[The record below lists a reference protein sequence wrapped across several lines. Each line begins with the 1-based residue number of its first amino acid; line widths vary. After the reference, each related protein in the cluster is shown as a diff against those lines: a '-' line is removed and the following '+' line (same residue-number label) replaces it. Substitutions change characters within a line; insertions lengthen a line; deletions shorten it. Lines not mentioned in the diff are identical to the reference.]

1 MSDKK
6 NTTMNQL
13 SALKDKFSQ
22 LERRYRAFMDNT
34 AEGIWCFEAAEPI
47 PVNLPEDEMI
57 RRIYATG
64 FLVECNDAMAKMYG
78 FDKKEDLIGARL
90 EYLLVPSDERNIE
103 YLKSFIRSGFRLVD
117 GESHKPDT
125 HGNSKI
131 FLNNFIG
138 IIENDRLVQAWG
150 TQRDITEQKQSEE
163 RIKSLTVQ
171 LEQFSQISADI
182 IAIKNDKEQFRK
194 ICDAVVEIS
203 DYNRLLLYTFKED
216 PPYRDIIG
224 HKGVDDDTLKRL
236 KQVYITKDDVVK
248 LFSQGITLG
257 NQSCYIPHTMKHIL
271 DQGAVDYGK
280 KEYSPGKERWQR
292 EDNLFVALKDKSGDF
307 IGMISLDDSKSGLK
321 PSDET
326 VKPLELF
333 ANHISQILQMKKLEN
348 ERREIEQKFQQAEK
362 IRALGEMSGG
372 VAHNFNNV
380 LSAILGRAQLLKINI
395 KVPDILHGLE
405 VIEKAALNGA
415 ATIKHI
421 QEFTRVRTDQ
431 KFDTIDINETVRDS
445 IKFTR
450 TRWKDE
456 ANEKGL
462 KINIK
467 TYFNQEPQVVAS
479 ASEMREVFTNLIL
492 NAIDAMPEGG
502 NITIISDIVS
512 DQVKITIQDEGTGM
526 DEEIL
531 KRVFDPFFTTRGVKG
546 AGLGLSVTYGIINRH
561 NGEISIQSEP
571 GVGTTITIDLPLS
584 SVQMATSAPQV
595 EIAPEAKE
603 IETAK
608 ILVVDD
614 DVEPRELLNDI
625 LELGG
630 HTVLTADSGRN
641 ALNILDNEKDIHIIF
656 TDLGMPEMS
665 GWDLSKEIKARD
677 SKSVVVMITGWGT
690 QLDPE
695 RIASCGID
703 RVIAKPFQVD
713 QINELF
719 SVCFNLLEQR
729 LSN

>member
-1 MSDKK
+1 MSDKT
-6 NTTMNQL
+6 NPTTKQL
-13 SALKDKFSQ
+13 NALKKKLSE

-34 AEGIWCFEAAEPI
+34 AEGIWCFETTEPI
-47 PVNLPEDEMI
+47 PVNLPEDEII

-64 FLVECNDAMAKMYG
+64 FLMECNDVMAKMYG

-90 EYLLVPSDERNIE
+90 EDLLVPSDERNIE
-103 YLKSFIRSGFRLVD
+103 YLKSFIRSGFRLID
-117 GESHKPDT
+117 GESREPDT
-125 HGNSKI
+125 NGNLKT

-138 IIENDRLVQAWG
+138 VVENNMLVQAWG

-171 LEQFSQISADI
+171 LEKFSQISADI
-182 IAIKNDKEQFRK
+182 ITIKNDEEQLRK
-194 ICDAVVEIS
+194 ISDAVVEIS

-224 HKGVDDDTLKRL
+224 HKGVDDDTLKRF
-236 KQVYITKDDVVK
+236 KRVHITKDHVVK
-248 LFSQGITLG
+248 LFSQGIKLG
-257 NQSCYIPHTMKHIL
+257 NQSCYIPHTMKHVL
-271 DQGAVDYGK
+271 DQSAVDYGK

-292 EDNLFVALKDKSGDF
+292 EDNLFIALKDKSGDF
-307 IGMISLDDSKSGLK
+307 IGMICLDDSKTGLK

-333 ANHISQILQMKKLEN
+333 ANHISQILQMKKIEN
-348 ERREIEQKFQQAEK
+348 ERLEIEQKFQQAEK

-380 LSAILGRAQLLKINI
+380 LSAILGRAQLLKRDI
-395 KVPDILHGLE
+395 KAPDILHGLE
-405 VIEKAALNGA
+405 VIEKAALDGA
-415 ATIKHI
+415 ATIKRI

-431 KFDTIDINETVRDS
+431 KFDAIDINETIRDS

-467 TYFNQEPQVVAS
+467 TYFNQEPQIVAS
-479 ASEMREVFTNLIL
+479 APEMREVFTNLIL

-502 NITIISDIVS
+502 NITIISDIIS

-546 AGLGLSVTYGIINRH
+546 TGLGLSVTHGIIHRH
-561 NGEISIQSEP
+561 NGKISIQSEP
-571 GVGTTITIDLPLS
+571 AVGTTITINLPLS
-584 SVQMATSAPQV
+584 PVQMATPAPQV
-595 EIAPEAKE
+595 EKVSEAKE
-603 IETAK
+603 LETAK

-625 LELGG
+625 LEMGG
-630 HTVLTADSGRN
+630 HTVLTADSGQN
-641 ALNILDNEKDIHIIF
+641 ALNILNNEKNIHIIF
-656 TDLGMPEMS
+656 TDLGMPGMS
-665 GWDLSKEIKARD
+665 GWDLSKEIKARNP
-677 SKSVVVMITGWGT
+677 KSVVAVITGWGA

-713 QINELF
+713 QINELV
-719 SVCFNLLEQR
+719 STCFNLLKQR